1 MKKEKGKKNNRK
13 QPKGIVWFKHPRLN
27 PSDKPVSIV
36 ANRLKYFLLFI
47 FLSFSTLS
55 IAQDWE
61 LVRSFPVPRIHK
73 FQVDR
78 YGNLFVA
85 DRNGN
90 IFKLDSLG
98 NTLETYSP
106 VGGALPSDLQVS
118 QSVNVFAFY
127 EDWQRFVLL
136 DRFLGNART
145 FEFSDSEEIG
155 YVKSA
160 CWASD
165 GNVWLFDQSNFSLKK
180 YNPTTKSILLS
191 LPFNF
196 SAENEELEI
205 TQLREYEGKI
215 IGLSENK
222 IFVFSFTGNLEW
234 SFEAGNISE
243 IGFKEKSVFWVGEQ
257 GAINFWD
264 FFKNV
269 KSTIQPPKPFEKV
282 EFYNEKWI
290 GYLKESI
297 RVYR

>member
-1 MKKEKGKKNNRK
+1 MEEGRKRKEENSIKKL
-13 QPKGIVWFKHPRLN
+13 PKVTFWLDCSRLN
-27 PSDKPVSIV
+27 PNQRWRRFSEPVPKMKNQSLTEV
-36 ANRLKYFLLFI
+36 HTTRKTFASNYPKLLLVLI

-55 IAQDWE
+55 FAQEWK
-61 LVRSFPVPRIHK
+61 LVRSFPVPKLHK
-73 FQVDR
+73 MQADR

-85 DRNGN
+85 DKRGN

-98 NTLETYSP
+98 RTLETYSP
-106 VGGALPSDLQVS
+106 KSVALPSDLQVS
-118 QSVNVFAFY
+118 QSVNVFVFY

-196 SAENEELEI
+196 SLENEELEI
-205 TQLREYEGKI
+205 TQ
-215 IGLSENK
+215 
-222 IFVFSFTGNLEW
+222 
-234 SFEAGNISE
+234 
-243 IGFKEKSVFWVGEQ
+243 
-257 GAINFWD
+257 
-264 FFKNV
+264 
-269 KSTIQPPKPFEKV
+269 V
-282 EFYNEKWI
+282 E
-290 GYLKESI
+290 
-297 RVYR
+297 RA